1 MFFLLLV
8 FLLAVAVGCWLSCFH
23 CFTSSCQLLSLAAC
37 LDKIYHFIH
46 WRIDLL
52 FLWVDVIS
60 ASTTLLLA
68 FLAYE
73 LTIYLRIRYESF
85 FVLTVDVFTIA
96 NFGQILSFL
105 FFLNLQITYKHMYV
119 ISVNEHASPF
129 HISNINAVS
138 SFRAHF
144 RQQCKCPEL
153 ATARVIC
160 YADLC
165 VNVCS
170 AST

>member
-85 FVLTVDVFTIA
+85 FVLTVVVFTIA
-96 NFGQILSFL
+96 NFGQILTFFFFWIYKLLTNICMWLVLMNMRRL
-105 FFLNLQITYKHMYV
+105 FTFPTSML
-119 ISVNEHASPF
+119 
-129 HISNINAVS
+129 
-138 SFRAHF
+138 
-144 RQQCKCPEL
+144 
-153 ATARVIC
+153 
-160 YADLC
+160 
-165 VNVCS
+165 
-170 AST
+170 